1 MFYLTY
7 GVGGCIVVLSNKER
21 TAQAG
26 RGNNMIKYEG
36 YVIKSEGYRQ
46 TILKDGKTVAVITDT
61 VVGAKNFVL
70 DLIKFSK

>member
-1 MFYLTY
+1 MTRL
-7 GVGGCIVVLSNKER
+7 ER
-21 TAQAG
+21 
-26 RGNNMIKYEG
+26 YEG

-46 TILKDGKTVAVITDT
+46 TILKEGKTIAVITDT